1 MGMGD
6 WGVKAHHNRLL
17 PKRNNDEDNDEDDD
31 DEDDDEEE
39 LRMPNG
45 GNVCVP
51 CWAAAYFS
59 FSFSSS
65 YASHCSPLLCHAH
78 LALKVGKGVGEGE
91 KGAAI
96 VQKVPI
102 KHILCSALASA
113 SARKVLN
120 KARRI
125 TCCVRVCECVCG
137 CA

>member
-1 MGMGD
+1 
-6 WGVKAHHNRLL
+6 
-17 PKRNNDEDNDEDDD
+17 
-31 DEDDDEEE
+31 
-39 LRMPNG
+39 MPNG
-45 GNVCVP
+45 GNVRVP

-59 FSFSSS
+59 FSSS
-65 YASHCSPLLCHAH
+65 YASPCSPRLCHAH
-78 LALKVGKGVGEGE
+78 LALQGGEGRMGKGE

-125 TCCVRVCECVCG
+125 TCCVRVCECVRVWVCLSVQG
-137 CA
+137 